1 VSQEQLYLEIS
12 IWSQAVSSILF
23 IAALVFIWYR
33 WLWPVLL
40 AAQAQSNRQIAEAER
55 HRDEVKGALESLRG
69 EIESARH
76 DSTLIAQRAELHAQ
90 RDRESLLS
98 ETTEAGERALSDAAG
113 ELERSREEARRRL
126 RDELVSQA
134 LTIARG
140 AAAARV
146 GPSLDT
152 GLIQRFVDSLQAS
165 AGG

>member
-1 VSQEQLYLEIS
+1 VNQDQLYLQIA

-55 HRDEVKGALESLRG
+55 HRDEVKGALETLKE
-69 EIESARH
+69 EIESARR
-76 DSTLIAQRAELHAQ
+76 DAALIAQRAELHAQ
-90 RDRESLLS
+90 RERESLLS
-98 ETTEAGERALSDAAG
+98 EATEAGERALSDAAG
-113 ELERSREEARRRL
+113 ELERAREDARRRL
-126 RDELVSQA
+126 RDDLVSQA

-146 GPSLDT
+146 GPSLDA
-152 GLIQRFVDSLQAS
+152 GLIQHFIESLQAG

>member
-23 IAALVFIWYR
+23 VAALVFIWYR

-55 HRDEVKGALESLRG
+55 HRDEVKGALESLKG
-69 EIESARH
+69 EIESARR
-76 DSTLIAQRAELHAQ
+76 DAALIAQRAELHAQ
-90 RDRESLLS
+90 RERESLLS
-98 ETTEAGERALSDAAG
+98 ETTQAGERALSDAQG
-113 ELERSREEARRRL
+113 ELERARDEARRRL

-134 LTIARG
+134 LTIARD

-146 GPSLDT
+146 GPSLDA
-152 GLIQRFVDSLQAS
+152 GLIEHFINTLQAG